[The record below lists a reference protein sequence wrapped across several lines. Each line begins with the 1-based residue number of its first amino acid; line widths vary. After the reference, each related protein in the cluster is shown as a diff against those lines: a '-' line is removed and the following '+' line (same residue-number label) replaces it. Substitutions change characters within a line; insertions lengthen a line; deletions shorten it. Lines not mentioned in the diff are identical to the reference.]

1 MKTRNFI
8 DISDTL
14 RKINLLK
21 GLTSQANLVIDAGFR
36 PSLHANYHHQI
47 LYAKFNLKIHYL
59 PQYER
64 EVCIFKKL
72 VPILL
77 EGR

>member
-21 GLTSQANLVIDAGFR
+21 VLTSQANLVMDAGLR

>member
-14 RKINLLK
+14 RKINLL
-21 GLTSQANLVIDAGFR
+21 TSQANLVMDAGLR

-47 LYAKFNLKIHYL
+47 LYAKFNLKIHYP